1 MMKEKIFRYK
11 KIDEKIEKVIKHHE
25 ETVDE
30 KGNVIPA
37 YDEEVEVVK
46 SIYGDVYEE
55 VEVKDL
61 PQEELHDEPTQ
72 LDVIEAQVMFTA
84 LMTDTLLEV

>member
-1 MMKEKIFRYK
+1 MKEKIFRYK
-11 KIDEKIEKVIKHHE
+11 KIGEEIEKVIKHHE

-55 VEVKDL
+55 MEVKDL
-61 PQEELHDEPTQ
+61 PQEELHHQEPTQ
-72 LDVIEAQVMFTA
+72 LDVIEAQTMYTA

>member
-11 KIDEKIEKVIKHHE
+11 KIGEKIEKVIKHHE

-30 KGNVIPA
+30 NGNIIEA
-37 YDEEVEVVK
+37 YDEVIDKVVPVM
-46 SIYGDVYEE
+46 GVVYEE
-55 VEVKDL
+55 IDSL
-61 PQEELHDEPTQ
+61 PKEEDYPVEPTQ

>member
-25 ETVDE
+25 ESIDE
-30 KGNVIPA
+30 NGNVIPA

-61 PQEELHDEPTQ
+61 PQEVELHQEPT
-72 LDVIEAQVMFTA
+72 
-84 LMTDTLLEV
+84 LEERLAAMESAMLEMILGGM

>member
-1 MMKEKIFRYK
+1 MKKATYK
-11 KIDEKIEKVIKHHE
+11 KIGEQIVKERIIV
-25 ETVDE
+25 
-30 KGNVIPA
+30 PA
-37 YDEEVEVVK
+37 EYDELGNLITEEHEAEVEV
-46 SIYGDVYEE
+46 IINITDDVTEE

-61 PQEELHDEPTQ
+61 PQEELHHQEPTQ